1 MRAVYDIIP
10 QKIEA
15 HRTRLTAVGNLID
28 YSGHVSPPTSDL
40 TAMKL
45 HVKRAILDVKSK
57 YMSIYVKCFYLN
69 NIMDRAEKI
78 KSPSKRTQWIHPCK
92 GN

>member
-45 HVKRAILDVKSK
+45 HIYSAISDVKSR
-57 YMSIYVKCFYLN
+57 YMYMYVKDFYLS
-69 NIMDRAEKI
+69 NIMDREEY
-78 KSPSKRTQWIHPCK
+78 TMV
-92 GN
+92 

>member
-1 MRAVYDIIP
+1 M
-10 QKIEA
+10 
-15 HRTRLTAVGNLID
+15 D
-28 YSGHVSPPTSDL
+28 YPGEVSTPKSDL

-69 NIMDRAEKI
+69 NIMYRVEYI
-78 KSPSKRTQWIHPCK
+78 LI
-92 GN
+92 